1 MTTKKPKRKLQVA
14 VVDDNRPKRLAERFG
29 NDEHKVAKEGIPR
42 SKSLDDI
49 YIDGAQIPRD
59 DEINPESPWFFPA
72 DLLEAATEAN
82 KREFVSFNQ
91 RYAMKF
97 AVTDDPVLSYMHRQA
112 ELCGLGY
119 IPDNDTPKTDSEA
132 EEFQAYRER
141 HQPLRILELQRARFV
156 HLLELLFGPHQ
167 GKARR
172 QLGFSKKFRDFLD
185 CKEDK
190 RIDSERV
197 KELLFGY
204 AMLLAHINSIR
215 DELHDHEREIW
226 VAMQYLHDPRLH
238 LDGKPLK
245 YDDLGTE
252 KRAIR
257 RKIQR
262 IAGDN
267 ALVVSEPYFMPM
279 RALAML
285 KHPKRR
291 PQAATEIMR
300 AERLNSLE
308 IPREWRTLK
317 TGARGGDQIPIEGF
331 LAADPDIMERAWN
344 VFYPDLTWE
353 EFVAEDTKYSIRPS
367 TKAVRRY
374 IAFAKGHS
382 ELQAHLE
389 FVARQLRMRGLRHN
403 ESLLA
408 ELPEREKDA
417 RTVALDRLEAE
428 NVANGG
434 RPGHISLAGRNK
446 LKAYS
451 MAERNARGTA
461 GGKAQYNKKALPA
474 TLEDNLKSRGK
485 EANTLGKL
493 NHRKDKALLAEQ
505 YQRNRAERER
515 RAQVIPKYKSVRG
528 KTMFTSGKAIRM
540 RNEKK
545 VQYYREAAF
554 ANYKLKR
561 WGKVFT
567 RKNRTPKN
575 KG

>member
-1 MTTKKPKRKLQVA
+1 MKRH
-14 VVDDNRPKRLAERFG
+14 KRL
-29 NDEHKVAKEGIPR
+29 VATEY
-42 SKSLDDI
+42 KSARLKKKAAMDTLIGQDGVKRAKTLDDV
-49 YIDGAQIPRD
+49 YLDDAQIPRD
-59 DEINPESPWFFPA
+59 DEINPESPWFFPM
-72 DLLEAATEAN
+72 DLVEAGTQTRT
-82 KREFVSFNQ
+82 REFVSHNQ

-97 AVTDDPVLSYMHRQA
+97 AATDDPVLSYMHRQA

-119 IPDNDTPKTDSEA
+119 IPANDTPGVDA
-132 EEFQAYRER
+132 EDKEFKDFRER

-185 CKEDK
+185 CKNDK
-190 RIDSERV
+190 KITSECV

-238 LDGKPLK
+238 LDGRPLK

-252 KRAIR
+252 KLAIR

-267 ALVVSEPYFMPM
+267 ALVVSEPYFMPA

-285 KHPKRR
+285 KHPKKR

-308 IPREWRTLK
+308 IPREWRTIQTK
-317 TGARGGDQIPIEGF
+317 ARGGDQIPIPGF
-331 LAADPDIMERAWN
+331 LASDPDILEQAWKT
-344 VFYPDLTWE
+344 FEPDLTWE
-353 EFVAEDTKYSIRPS
+353 EFIAEDTIYSNRPS
-367 TKAVRRY
+367 TRAVRRY
-374 IAFAKGHS
+374 MAYAKQHA
-382 ELQAHLE
+382 ELEAHLK
-389 FVARQLRMRGLRHN
+389 FVSRQLWMRGLRHS
-403 ESLLA
+403 ESL
-408 ELPEREKDA
+408 EDVPEREKDA

-428 NVANGG
+428 NVAKGG
-434 RPGHISLAGRNK
+434 RPGHISLAGRAK

-461 GGKAQYNKKALPA
+461 GGKAQYNKKELPA
-474 TLEDNLKSRGK
+474 TLEDNVKARGK

-493 NHRKDKALLAEQ
+493 NHKKDKALLAEQ

-561 WGKVFT
+561 WGKIFT